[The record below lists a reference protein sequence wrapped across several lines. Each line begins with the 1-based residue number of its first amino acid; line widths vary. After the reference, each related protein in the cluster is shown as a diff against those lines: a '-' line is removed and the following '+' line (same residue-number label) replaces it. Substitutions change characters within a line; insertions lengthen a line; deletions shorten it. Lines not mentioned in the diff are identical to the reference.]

1 MLISIIKN
9 DNTVVVNGKGFSGID
24 MSCVPDGV
32 TAIQWYGTFGEM
44 EHSMVDG
51 VKPMNTRID
60 SISQFEELIS
70 AWVIKDEAEKNYVD
84 PDPEITLEDKAKLAR
99 LDRDELLKAC
109 DWTQLPDIDESI
121 QLLWRPYRQA
131 LRDITLQQNF
141 PQDIIWP
148 EKP

>member
-44 EHSMVDG
+44 EHPMVDG